1 MEETPTARLPQP
13 RAIDS
18 RAAFVAAL
26 QESLSVALAQRAR
39 AMFWV
44 DSDFADWPLDDA
56 QWLQQLADWLRLPQ
70 RRLVMLA
77 AEPEALRLRSRF
89 MACYGLWTHAIGVR
103 APAPEDLPGLPCLLL
118 AERTAGLQVMDK
130 RHWRGELCVEPAT
143 LRQWS
148 ERVDALLQRS
158 EPALPF
164 TILGL

>member
-1 MEETPTARLPQP
+1 MEATPIDRLPQP
-13 RAIDS
+13 RAIGS

-26 QESLSVALAQRAR
+26 QESLSDALTRGAR
-39 AMFWV
+39 SMFWV

-70 RRLVMLA
+70 RRLVLLA
-77 AEPEALRLRSRF
+77 AEPEALRLRSHF
-89 MACYGLWTHAIGVR
+89 MACYGLWTHAIGVQ
-103 APAPEDLPGLPCLLL
+103 APAPEDLPGLPRLLL
-118 AERTAGLQVMDK
+118 AERTVGLQVQDK
-130 RHWRGELCVEPAT
+130 RHWRGELSVEPAT
-143 LRQWS
+143 LRQWR